1 MQWWA
6 SQNRQLKVR
15 PGQRKELFNLVST
28 FFCNFLSPAFY
39 FQFQFSISSIKTKN
53 AVVGFTEEA
62 IKKYGLQEEGRRNRP
77 GVGSKH
83 LTVMRPEADSQQSE
97 YQLKSS
103 PYLIS
108 RTKYSTLLSCGL
120 WIIQGN
126 YMISY

>member
-39 FQFQFSISSIKTKN
+39 FQFQFSMSSIKTKN
-53 AVVGFTEEA
+53 AVAGFTEEA

-83 LTVMRPEADSQQSE
+83 LTVMRPEADCQQSLFGFE
-97 YQLKSS
+97 VSVN
-103 PYLIS
+103 IS
-108 RTKYSTLLSCGL
+108 
-120 WIIQGN
+120 
-126 YMISY
+126 